1 MSENLSSRTGMA
13 AGVKTYAPKAKA
25 SILKSCNGLMWIAI
39 SYLIFVMIWSAA
51 ATFLNNPVLLPS
63 FVTTAEALLFL
74 LRDGSLMLDIF
85 SSLQRVLVGFTIA
98 VIAAV
103 PLAMLM
109 SYFPTLRRL
118 MIPIVQLLRPIP
130 PIAWIPLA
138 ILWFGLGNPPSYFI
152 TSIAAF
158 FPIFLNSFQG
168 GLSVEPRHL
177 HAAKF
182 LGANSKAL
190 IITIM
195 LPSAMPYIWT
205 GIMVGLGQ
213 SWMAVVTAELVAAQ
227 SGLGYMIQANRIN
240 LETANVL
247 VGMLTIGALGSLMA
261 IGLKSLERYVLPWKK
276 AN

>member
-1 MSENLSSRTGMA
+1 MSESLSSRTGMA
-13 AGVKTYAPKAKA
+13 AGGKTYASKVMA
-25 SILKSCNGLMWIAI
+25 SMLKSCNGLMWIAL

-74 LRDGSLMLDIF
+74 IRDGSLILDIF
-85 SSLQRVLVGFTIA
+85 ASLQRVLVGFTIA

-182 LGANSKAL
+182 LGANSKVL